1 MPVRDG
7 SIITDSDNNTVG
19 YVTSGS
25 FSPSLNR
32 PIAMA
37 LLNRDSVSIGNALYA
52 TVRDKK
58 IAVTVTQ
65 LPFIPHRY
73 QR

>member
-1 MPVRDG
+1 V
-7 SIITDSDNNTVG
+7 IG

-25 FSPSLNR
+25 FSPTLSK

-37 LLNRDSVSIGNALYA
+37 LLDRNFASPGNALYA
-52 TVRDKK
+52 MVRDRK
-58 IAVTVTQ
+58 IAVTVTK

-73 QR
+73 LR